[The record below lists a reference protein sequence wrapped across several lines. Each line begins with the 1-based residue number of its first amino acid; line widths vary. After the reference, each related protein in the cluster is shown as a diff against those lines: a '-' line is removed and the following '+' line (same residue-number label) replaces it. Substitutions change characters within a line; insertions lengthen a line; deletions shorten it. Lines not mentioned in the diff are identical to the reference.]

1 MANRIAKF
9 QLYISKWTNICLV
22 SPIKNMSMLDLA
34 VDVEIIIPDIK
45 ELNHFKDKNKL
56 VPNES

>member
-1 MANRIAKF
+1 
-9 QLYISKWTNICLV
+9 
-22 SPIKNMSMLDLA
+22 MSMLDLA

-56 VPNES
+56 VPNESWQQIMKI